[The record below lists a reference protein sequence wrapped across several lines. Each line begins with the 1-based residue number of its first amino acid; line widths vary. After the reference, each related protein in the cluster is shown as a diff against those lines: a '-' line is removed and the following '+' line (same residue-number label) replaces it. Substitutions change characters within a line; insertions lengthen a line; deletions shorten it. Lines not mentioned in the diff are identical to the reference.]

1 VIRVRD
7 NGIGI
12 AASECPRI
20 FEMFTQ
26 LDTSLERS
34 VSGLGI
40 GLTLVKIL
48 VEMHDGTVE
57 VESAGLGQGTQFTVR
72 LQILDEV
79 PAPATVAV
87 SSPTSLPGRCILIV
101 DDNRDA
107 AMSLASLMEIT
118 GNETHTAHDGQEAVE
133 AAARLRP
140 DVILLDIGLPKLN
153 GFEACRQIRETPW
166 GKTIVIVALT
176 GWGQA
181 DDRRKSL
188 EAGFDG
194 HLVKPADY
202 GELTRLLDALRS
214 TQTTGEP
221 RAVLAAVTPPT
232 EWTRPA

>member
-1 VIRVRD
+1 MSRLHRVAGGSADQATCRRH
-7 NGIGI
+7 G
-12 AASECPRI
+12 
-20 FEMFTQ
+20 
-26 LDTSLERS
+26 
-34 VSGLGI
+34 V
-40 GLTLVKIL
+40 
-48 VEMHDGTVE
+48 DG
-57 VESAGLGQGTQFTVR
+57 
-72 LQILDEV
+72 V
-79 PAPATVAV
+79 PPPATVAV
-87 SSPTSLPGRCILIV
+87 SSPTSLPARCILIV

-153 GFEACRQIRETPW
+153 GFEACRQIRAAPW
-166 GKTIVIVALT
+166 GKSIVIVALT

-202 GELTRLLDALRS
+202 DELTRLLDALQS
-214 TQTTGEP
+214 TLTTGAH
-221 RAVLAAVTPPT
+221 RAVPAAVTPPT
-232 EWTRPA
+232 AWTRPA